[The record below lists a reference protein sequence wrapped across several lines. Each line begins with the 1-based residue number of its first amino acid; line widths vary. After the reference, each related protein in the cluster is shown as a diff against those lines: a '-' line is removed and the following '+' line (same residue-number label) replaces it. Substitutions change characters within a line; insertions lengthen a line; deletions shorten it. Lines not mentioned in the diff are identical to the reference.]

1 MESEWGKTIL
11 IFFISTFTTILL
23 IPLVNKIGL
32 IFNILDIPEKRKQHK
47 KPIVR
52 IGGIAIII
60 SFLVYFILYPYI
72 F

>member
-1 MESEWGKTIL
+1 MESEWGRTIL

-52 IGGIAIII
+52 IGGLAIII
-60 SFLVYFILYPYI
+60 F
-72 F
+72 